1 MDLEFEMFSNMPI
14 SFLVTGAI
22 ESPMGVVTSQDRLL
36 QTTNT
41 FDSILSTFPD
51 ARIHYVD
58 AGSLTPESSSGLA
71 FIAGDVESVL
81 DLRSSGYVKER
92 LKTLTESPS
101 QTLDGV
107 TKSLLEAYSYKQFF
121 ESKTE
126 FQRGELL
133 IKVSAR
139 YKVLTG
145 LRRNVD
151 AWRKSGLDY
160 MAGKPKRTY
169 LNPRSSEFS
178 RFRRT
183 VLWGLCTESIPSF
196 TKLTERAIYILT
208 EKLDTSKPFDLE
220 HAFHHILPHDNVFEV
235 RRLHVSGQVASFG
248 RSIRL

>member
-1 MDLEFEMFSNMPI
+1 MDLEFEMFSNVPI
-14 SFLVTGAI
+14 NFLVTGAI
-22 ESPMGVVTSQDRLL
+22 ESPMGVVTSQDRLR
-36 QTTNT
+36 QTKNT
-41 FDSILSTFPD
+41 FDSILSIFPD

-58 AGSLTPESSSGLA
+58 AGALTPESSSGLA

-81 DLRSSGYVKER
+81 DLRSSDYVRES

-139 YKVLTG
+139 YKVLAG

-160 MAGKPKRTY
+160 MAGKPKRSY

-196 TKLTERAIYILT
+196 TKLTERAIYILQQ
-208 EKLDTSKPFDLE
+208 KLDTSKPFDLE
-220 HAFHHILPHDNVFEV
+220 HAFHHILPDDNVFEV